1 MEKKGLSRL
10 SGWLFLALSLC
21 LVGCQPA
28 VTLHSALLRGPTP
41 SGVAFEAVMAVENPN
56 LFDVEVRAIRANAK
70 LEGVR
75 GVVPV
80 YVEPH
85 TWIPAGRTVFINV
98 PITLPW
104 QMIAPVIAATVG
116 NSKVTY
122 YVSGSADVTA
132 TRAFAIDRDEYK
144 FDEEGELPRG
154 FLMKVGVGGFQIG
167 IGQ

>member
-1 MEKKGLSRL
+1 MEKKAL
-10 SGWLFLALSLC
+10 SGLVRWLFAALSVW
-21 LVGCQPA
+21 LVACQPA
-28 VTLHSALLRGPTP
+28 VTLRSATLRGATPT
-41 SGVAFEAVMAVENPN
+41 GVAFDAVMAVENPN
-56 LFDVEVRAIRANAK
+56 LFDIEVRAIRANAK

-85 TWIPAGRTVFINV
+85 TWIPAGRTVLIPV
-98 PITLPW
+98 PIILPW

-122 YVSGSADVTA
+122 YVSGTADVTA
-132 TRAFAIDRDEYK
+132 TRAFAIDRDEYE

>member
-1 MEKKGLSRL
+1 MVKKGLSEL

-28 VTLHSALLRGPTP
+28 VTLHSATLRGATPT
-41 SGVAFEAVMAVENPN
+41 GVSFDAVMAVENPN
-56 LFDVEVRAIRANAK
+56 LFDIKVRAIRANAK
-70 LEGVR
+70 LDGVR

-85 TWIPAGRTVFINV
+85 TWIPAKRTILIPV

-104 QMIAPVIAATVG
+104 QMIPPVIAATVG

-122 YVSGSADVTA
+122 HVSGTADVTA
-132 TRAFAIDRDEYK
+132 TQAFAIDRDEYE

-167 IGQ
+167 VGR